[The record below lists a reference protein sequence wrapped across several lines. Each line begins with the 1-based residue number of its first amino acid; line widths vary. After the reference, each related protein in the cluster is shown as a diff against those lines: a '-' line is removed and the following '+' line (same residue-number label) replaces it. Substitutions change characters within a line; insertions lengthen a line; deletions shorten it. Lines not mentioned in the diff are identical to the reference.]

1 MNNVNSSR
9 KKNQRRELIDV
20 GGITPFTTIDYP
32 GQLAAVLFLQGCPWR
47 CHYCHNSE
55 LIRRQATPRIPWLS
69 VMDFLKRRKVLI
81 DAVVF
86 SGGEP
91 TLQSG
96 LAMAA
101 RQVRDMGFKIGLH
114 TAGVYPDRLE
124 TLLPLIDWVGLDIKA
139 SVKNYPDVT
148 GVKQSGERA
157 WRSARL
163 IVESG
168 LDYEVRTT
176 IHPRLIDRGR
186 LFKLVDELVDLRV
199 RNYTIQECVP
209 AHCINPGFRVTEQFP
224 LDETDVR
231 YIAQSFTNFELRM
244 AS

>member
-1 MNNVNSSR
+1 MNSVNSSR
-9 KKNQRRELIDV
+9 KKNRIRESIDV

-55 LIRRQATPRIPWLS
+55 LIRHRAAPGIPWTS
-69 VMDFLKRRKVLI
+69 AVKFLQQRKGLI

-96 LAMAA
+96 LGMAV
-101 RQVRDMGFKIGLH
+101 RQVKRMGFKIGLH
-114 TAGVYPDRLE
+114 TAGTYPDRLE
-124 TLLPLIDWVGLDIKA
+124 KLLPLIDWVGLDIKA
-139 SVKNYPDVT
+139 SVQQYSDITGIKN
-148 GVKQSGERA
+148 SGERA

-163 IVESG
+163 IVESN

-176 IHPRLIDRGR
+176 IHPRLIDRG
-186 LFKLVDELVDLRV
+186 KLYNLVAELAELQVE
-199 RNYTIQECVP
+199 NYVIQECIP
-209 AHCINPGFRVTEQFP
+209 AHCLNSGLRVTEQFP
-224 LDETDVR
+224 LDETDIR
-231 YIAQSFTNFELRM
+231 NIAQRFTNFELRM
-244 AS
+244 AG

>member
-1 MNNVNSSR
+1 MVSVNSSR
-9 KKNQRRELIDV
+9 KKSNANDPIVV
-20 GGITPFTTIDYP
+20 GGVTPFTTIDYP

-55 LIRRQATPRIPWLS
+55 LIHRQATPRIPWSS
-69 VMDFLKRRKVLI
+69 VLDFLEQRKTLI

-114 TAGVYPDRLE
+114 TAGIYPDRLE
-124 TLLPLIDWVGLDIKA
+124 KSLPLIDWVGLDIKA
-139 SVKNYPDVT
+139 SVKNYPNVT

-186 LFKLVDELVDLRV
+186 LFNLVDELVGLRV
-199 RNYTIQECVP
+199 ENYTIQECVP
-209 AHCINPGFRVTEQFP
+209 AQCVSPGFRVTEQFP
-224 LDETDVR
+224 LDEMDVQR
-231 YIAQSFTNFELRM
+231 IKQSFTNFELRM